1 MLRITAIVI
10 AALIPLTTAAQT
22 APDTWLPSLQTDTP
36 QAGFDLAIVMARR
49 AVTTTQTDKSVLMA
63 ARPVY
68 STDPASLIDVSGV
81 AALWFATIAEANDH
95 WRSE

>member
-1 MLRITAIVI
+1 MLRITTILI
-10 AALIPLTTAAQT
+10 AALIPLATAAQT
-22 APDTWLPSLQTDTP
+22 VPEPWLPSLQTETP

-63 ARPVY
+63 ARPAY
-68 STDPASLIDVSGV
+68 SADPASLIDVSGV

-95 WRSE
+95 WRGE